1 MRCGVNVTGQDKFD
15 ILLCRFGGGGF
26 FMTTIDDIG
35 YNCSENN
42 YGGYHVGDI
51 AGDMLKLCKIVV
63 EEATS
68 IVAKDPKMVAHRMP
82 PAAL

>member
-1 MRCGVNVTGQDKFD
+1 
-15 ILLCRFGGGGF
+15 
-26 FMTTIDDIG
+26 MTTIDDIG

-68 IVAKDPKMVAHRMP
+68 IVAKESEDGCP
-82 PAAL
+82 